1 MDLIFANPAGFWM
14 LLGLPAVLAIHFLQ
28 NRSPRI
34 PVSTLFLL
42 DRLAEEEHR
51 GSAFDRLRNSAALWL
66 QLLAVLL
73 LTLLLVRPMPLR
85 SDSAQAVAIILDNSN
100 SMRAF
105 TDAVRR
111 ALDTETHRLGQHAAT
126 TEWFLQTTDP
136 ARPALYSGTDR
147 NALLAALDRWT
158 PDSAEHE
165 HTAALR
171 RAADLAGPGG
181 LAILV
186 TDHIPEAMPPGVA
199 LLAIGEPLE
208 NAGFGSLAI
217 EQTADGTR
225 HWRATLI
232 NHGDSR
238 QQRQLALSRDG
249 TAAAPETLQLD
260 PVQVRILRGEIP
272 PGTGQMTLAL
282 TPPDAFPLDD
292 ILHILPPRRRVLP
305 AQNAL
310 TDEALHDWAAR
321 VMKAAPDI
329 LPEAA
334 PASARLQWIQAT
346 ELAPAAPAAAPA
358 ATHRIILGAAPA
370 PATPVTG
377 EIIAENNPLIR
388 DLTWNGLLCSVQP
401 GAPLDP
407 GDQPLLWMAGHPLIL
422 LRHRTGGGT
431 DLHLRFDI
439 ATSNARRHPAII
451 LLLHRFIERV
461 RRTLPGEEAGIV
473 ELNQRLELPPMPATG
488 PCERRRGLTDDPAAP
503 VVTLPPGAPVHAPAD
518 PGFFQIRQAG
528 QPVFSGAAVFTETRQ
543 ADFRRAASRNDLAN
557 QAPERIRVHRR
568 DDALAPLWL
577 ALLGLALLAS
587 WGATRNRQTG
597 VS

>member
-1 MDLIFANPAGFWM
+1 MDLIFATPAGFWM

-42 DRLAEEEHR
+42 DRLAEEAHR

-85 SDSAQAVAIILDNSN
+85 SDSSQAVSIVLDNSN

-105 TDAVRR
+105 TAAVRR
-111 ALDTETHRLGQHAAT
+111 ALESETRRLGQLAAT

-136 ARPALYSGTDR
+136 ARPALYTGIDR
-147 NALLAALDRWT
+147 DAMLAALDRWT

-165 HTAALR
+165 YTAALR
-171 RAADLAGPGG
+171 RAADIAGPGG

-186 TDHIPEAMPPGVA
+186 TDHIPEAIPPGVA

-217 EQTADGTR
+217 EPNQDGTQ

-232 NHGDSR
+232 NHSDR
-238 QQRQLALSRDG
+238 PQQRELALERDG
-249 TAAAPETLQLD
+249 TAAAPEVLQLD
-260 PVQVRILRGEIP
+260 PGQVRILRGEIP
-272 PGTGQMTLAL
+272 PGTGRMTLTLAL
-282 TPPDAFPLDD
+282 LDAFPLDD
-292 ILHILPPRRRVLP
+292 TLHILPPRRRVLP
-305 AQNAL
+305 AQIAL
-310 TDEALHDWAAR
+310 ADDALRDWASR

-334 PASARLQWIQAT
+334 SASARLQWIQASD
-346 ELAPAAPAAAPA
+346 LASADTSGPAAP
-358 ATHRIILGAAPA
+358 HRIILGAGPA
-370 PATPVTG
+370 AAAPVTS
-377 EIIAENNPLIR
+377 EIIAENNPLNR
-388 DLTWNGLLCSVQP
+388 DLAWNGLLCSVQP
-401 GAPLDP
+401 GEPPAP
-407 GDQPLLWMAGHPLIL
+407 GDQPLLWMAGHPLVL
-422 LRHRTGGGT
+422 LRHRAGGAT

-439 ATSNARRHPAII
+439 ATSNAERHPAII

-473 ELNQRLELPPMPATG
+473 ELNQRLDLPPMPGPG
-488 PCERRRGLTDDPAAP
+488 PCELRRGIPGDPTTST
-503 VVTLPPGAPVHAPAD
+503 VTIAPGAPVHAPAD
-518 PGFFQIRQAG
+518 PGFFQIQRAG
-528 QPVFSGAAVFTETRQ
+528 QPVFSGAAVFTETRE
-543 ADFRRAASRNDLAN
+543 ADFRHAASRNDLEN
-557 QAPERIRVHRR
+557 HAPERIRVHRR

-577 ALLGLALLAS
+577 ALLGLTLLAS
-587 WGATRNRQTG
+587 WVATQIRKAGGA
-597 VS
+597 